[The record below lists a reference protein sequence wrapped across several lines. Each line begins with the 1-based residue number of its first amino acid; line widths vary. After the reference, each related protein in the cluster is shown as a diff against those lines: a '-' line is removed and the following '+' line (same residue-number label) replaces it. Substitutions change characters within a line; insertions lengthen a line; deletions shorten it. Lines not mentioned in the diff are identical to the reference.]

1 MSDPMALPAATPCH
15 TQVVAFLKQIGLVL
29 QEVPALGEAGFLEDV
44 RVLNGELHYLPNAK
58 ACNLLHEAGHVA
70 ICPGRYRH
78 LMSDDVEAGT
88 RAMYEQMDRDGIPP
102 GAREWEIALQVS
114 ESEATAWS
122 WAAGKAIGLAVDQI
136 IEDWCFNG
144 EGALTRSMLASLR
157 HYGINGLAHAGY
169 CRTSNNDRRAGV
181 VYPALN
187 FWLQP

>member
-1 MSDPMALPAATPCH
+1 MNTSAASSGH
-15 TQVVAFLKQIGLVL
+15 TQAVAFLSQIGLTL
-29 QEVPALGEAGFLEDV
+29 REVQSLGGEGFLEDV
-44 RVLNGELHYLPNAK
+44 RVVNGELHYLPNAK

-78 LMSDDVEAGT
+78 LMSDDVEQGT
-88 RAMYEQMDRDGIPP
+88 RAMYEQMERDCIPP
-102 GAREWEIALQVS
+102 DAHDWQVALQVS

-122 WAAGKAIGLAVDQI
+122 WAAGKAAGLADQVV

-144 EGALTRSMLASLR
+144 EGALTRSMLASRR
-157 HYGINGLAHAGY
+157 HYGINGLAHAGF
-169 CRTSNNDRRAGV
+169 CRTSDSDRRAGV